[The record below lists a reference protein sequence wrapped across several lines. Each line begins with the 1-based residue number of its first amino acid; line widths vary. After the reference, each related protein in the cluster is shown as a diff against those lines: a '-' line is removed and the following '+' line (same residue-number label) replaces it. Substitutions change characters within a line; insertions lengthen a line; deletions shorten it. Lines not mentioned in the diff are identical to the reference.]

1 MLTGTVAQLLQGKR
15 LGFVLPVGGG
25 IPLLFRAL
33 AVEGVL
39 YDELTEGQAVTYTM
53 ERDMQGR
60 GARAI
65 HVRPVGGGA
74 DAAPPDA

>member
-1 MLTGTVAQLLQGKR
+1 MLTGIITQLMDGPR
-15 LGFVLPVGGG
+15 FGFVRPVAGG

-33 AVEGVL
+33 SVEGVMFAHL
-39 YDELTEGQAVTYTM
+39 REGQTVTYTL

-65 HVRPVGGGA
+65 HIRPT
-74 DAAPPDA
+74 DCAPVPPSP